1 MSQDKKKKKIA
12 VELTKDAMLM
22 QQFKVTS
29 LYNA

>member
-1 MSQDKKKKKIA
+1 MSQDKKKKMA

-22 QQFKVTS
+22 QQFKVTL